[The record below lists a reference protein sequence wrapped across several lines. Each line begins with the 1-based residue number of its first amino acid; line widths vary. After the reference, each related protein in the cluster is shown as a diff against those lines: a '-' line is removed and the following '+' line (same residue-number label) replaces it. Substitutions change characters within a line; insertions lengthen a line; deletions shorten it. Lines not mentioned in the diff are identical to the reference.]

1 LQLKLDSIQFL
12 QPVPLVAA
20 EVMKDIRLRQNS
32 KFHGVPLSTQQ
43 QTPTSVFRS
52 TVAKRAVLAKYS
64 LTLEVD
70 EMTSRGNLRFTSGH
84 EVRFLFGD
92 VSCFLKYTLSTTEE

>member
-1 LQLKLDSIQFL
+1 
-12 QPVPLVAA
+12 
-20 EVMKDIRLRQNS
+20 M
-32 KFHGVPLSTQQ
+32 
-43 QTPTSVFRS
+43 
-52 TVAKRAVLAKYS
+52 AKRAVLAKYS

-84 EVRFLFGD
+84 DVRFLFGD